1 MLRLTQFWKD
11 GAPALGVWTGEGV
24 IDASAAAGT
33 MLEAI
38 QGGGALLE
46 RLAALEGPVLEEV
59 RFAPVVTGGDKILCI
74 GRNYK
79 DHAEECGRE
88 LPGAPALFNKFRSSL
103 AAHGQEIALPREYER
118 YDYEGEM
125 VAVIGRPCRNV
136 PRERAMEYVF
146 GITCGNDLTARD
158 LQYARAGQWLMGK
171 SLDSFAPV
179 GPCVA
184 VGLDPGDLGITTRVN
199 GELRQNSRTSK
210 LIFDL
215 PYLIADL
222 SRHFTLLPGD
232 LLFTGTPEGVMQ
244 GYPEDKKQWL
254 KPGDRV
260 EVALEGV
267 GTLVNTLA

>member
-1 MLRLTQFWKD
+1 MLRLTQFWKN
-11 GAPALGVWTGEGV
+11 GVPALGIWTEKGV
-24 IDASAAAGT
+24 IDASAIAGT

-38 QGGGALLE
+38 AGGEQTLE
-46 RLAALEGPVLEEV
+46 MLEALEGPVLEGV
-59 RFAPVVTGGDKILCI
+59 PFAPVVTGGDKILCI

-79 DHAEECGRE
+79 GHAEECGRE
-88 LPGAPALFNKFRSSL
+88 LPEAPALFNMFRSAL
-103 AAHGQEIALPREYER
+103 AGHGQEIFLPRMYER

-125 VAVIGRPCRNV
+125 VAVIGKVCRDV
-136 PRERAMEYVF
+136 PRERAMEYIF

-158 LQYARAGQWLMGK
+158 LQYARANQWLMGK
-171 SLDSFAPV
+171 SLDGFGPV

-184 VGLDPGDLGITTRVN
+184 VGLDPRDLAISTRVN
-199 GELRQNSRTSK
+199 GELRQSSRTSK

-260 EVALEGV
+260 EVTLEGV
-267 GTLVNTLA
+267 GTLVNTLR

>member
-1 MLRLTQFWKD
+1 MLRLTQFWKN
-11 GAPALGVWTGEGV
+11 GVPALGIWTEKGV
-24 IDASAAAGT
+24 IDASAIAGT

-38 QGGGALLE
+38 AGGEQTLE
-46 RLAALEGPVLEEV
+46 MLEALEGPVLEEV
-59 RFAPVVTGGDKILCI
+59 PFAPVVTGGDKILCI

-79 DHAEECGRE
+79 GHAEECGRE
-88 LPGAPALFNKFRSSL
+88 LPEAPALFNMFRSAL
-103 AAHGQEIALPREYER
+103 AGHGQEIFLPRMYER

-125 VAVIGRPCRNV
+125 VAVIGKACRDV
-136 PRERAMEYVF
+136 PRERAMEYIF

-171 SLDSFAPV
+171 SLDGFGPV

-184 VGLDPGDLGITTRVN
+184 VGLDPRDLAISTRVN
-199 GELRQNSRTSK
+199 GELRQSSRTSK

-260 EVALEGV
+260 EVTLEGV
-267 GTLVNTLA
+267 GTLVNTLR